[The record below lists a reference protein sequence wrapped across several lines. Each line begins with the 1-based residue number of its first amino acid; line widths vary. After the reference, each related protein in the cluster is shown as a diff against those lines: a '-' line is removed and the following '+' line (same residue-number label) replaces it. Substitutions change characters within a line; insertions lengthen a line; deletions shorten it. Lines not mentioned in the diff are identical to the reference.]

1 MKYRIIGYTNPLYCE
16 PAPLITLILKEER
29 VWAVFSDGSFAPLN
43 REEPKFDDLDSFI
56 FEKKKKYIEQGEYS
70 YITSSKRIITGN
82 VFNILPFVLKD
93 LRLTEDEE
101 LKEDLSL
108 LIQDDLNSLGI
119 NISFDDKITNYILEY
134 IKDVGRNRKHKKGK
148 KSFRKAARRREKAKR
163 ASKYLSFFDKS
174 KIDNYKDYIIK
185 YLFEGKLAKIDNEI
199 LDLLNYQKENSSPK
213 HIVKSLCDLSSRS
226 LEICNFS
233 FAKQMVF
240 YSKLLNVSD
249 IVIDTQYAE
258 ILKAEGNLADAKQIY
273 LEVQEK
279 YPDNIV
285 AKTGYAEILKAEG
298 NLTGAKQ
305 IYLEVQEKDPS
316 DIVAKTGYAEILK
329 AEGNLSDAK
338 QIYLEVQ
345 EKYPFDKF
353 SLHGILTIY
362 LMQNNLD
369 EYLKFSNIPKNTIT
383 EDDYYFEHSHIIY
396 LIKLGD
402 YKNSRKLLEKGV
414 SLCVFPKTLILYKRT
429 LTYLNLL
436 EKKFN
441 SLLTEIKELEYTD
454 YSSID
459 YVFSTHLF
467 AEINQLKNASEKLE
481 IVDRS
486 ELPLIIKCSELL
498 KKTFFSDDYSK
509 ETQIVKLYEAE
520 LNALLVA

>member
-285 AKTGYAEILKAEG
+285 AKTGYAEVLKAEG
-298 NLTGAKQ
+298 NLAGAKQ
-305 IYLEVQEKDPS
+305 IYLEVQEKYPS

-329 AEGNLSDAK
+329 AE
-338 QIYLEVQ
+338 
-345 EKYPFDKF
+345 
-353 SLHGILTIY
+353 
-362 LMQNNLD
+362 
-369 EYLKFSNIPKNTIT
+369 
-383 EDDYYFEHSHIIY
+383 
-396 LIKLGD
+396 
-402 YKNSRKLLEKGV
+402 
-414 SLCVFPKTLILYKRT
+414 
-429 LTYLNLL
+429 
-436 EKKFN
+436 
-441 SLLTEIKELEYTD
+441 
-454 YSSID
+454 
-459 YVFSTHLF
+459 
-467 AEINQLKNASEKLE
+467 
-481 IVDRS
+481 
-486 ELPLIIKCSELL
+486 
-498 KKTFFSDDYSK
+498 
-509 ETQIVKLYEAE
+509 
-520 LNALLVA
+520 